1 MTTRRECHLG
11 CDGED
16 VIACFSG
23 SISSI
28 YFRGRA
34 RNAPPPAAL
43 IVMIMDDLR
52 AAHRLRT
59 ILDLPE
65 LALHLRGG
73 ERWFVAQTLHHRE
86 KLAALHLGNQGF
98 RSFLPRFRKTVRHAR
113 QLRAVIAPVFPG
125 YIFIILDIERDRWR
139 SINGTFGVARLVSA
153 QGRPIPVPSGIVEAM
168 IAASDPSGVVRLG
181 GELRPGQAVRVV
193 AGPFAGG
200 FGVLERLD
208 GKGRVRVLL
217 KIMGGETPL
226 VMDRAALM
234 MA

>member
-1 MTTRRECHLG
+1 MRRRPQLSKILIMN
-11 CDGED
+11 DP
-16 VIACFSG
+16 
-23 SISSI
+23 
-28 YFRGRA
+28 RGG
-34 RNAPPPAAL
+34 
-43 IVMIMDDLR
+43 
-52 AAHRLRT
+52 HRLRA

-73 ERWFVAQTLHHRE
+73 QRWFVAQTLHHRE

-125 YIFIILDIERDRWR
+125 YIFVILDIERDRWR

-168 IAASDPSGVVRLG
+168 IAASDPSSGVVRLS
-181 GELRPGQAVRVV
+181 GELRPGQAIRVV

-217 KIMGGETPL
+217 KIMGGETAL
-226 VMDRAALM
+226 VMDRAALTT
-234 MA
+234 A